1 MLPRGRTAASH
12 SGGGNLN
19 YHTREPEEDED
30 EGVFVDGK
38 PATYTRRTLYTFS
51 ALGML
56 LFCIVIVPTL
66 IATRPHAKS
75 SSSLRAPSP
84 PPPPTMVPVA
94 AGTATAPAAA
104 TPVVGNND
112 DLQLKVPAAAP
123 TVAPAVAGS
132 GGGHA
137 VIPGDFTA
145 PAMPTTPPVAMPQ
158 QHHISSPTVSPP
170 HPQEVVSTPTTAGS
184 GNRPTA
190 TQGHDN
196 NKPTATSAT
205 AGSSN
210 NKPTTTTTT
219 KPPSTIYRPTNHS
232 GVHQPVNDGKPVMAP
247 TTHKNPSVPNGNG
260 HTQPAPMAKPPVA
273 PAPVAST
280 TKFEPLYIN
289 SGSNI
294 DLVVSGKKQW
304 RTDVKGSTR
313 YTLYGESK
321 INNKPCVKNNDE
333 DKILC
338 SERFYPDE
346 GGYKIPAP
354 NGRYKIILYFEEVVH
369 DDPNFSRQFHI
380 KVENFFVRR
389 YLDIMEVAEGP
400 DIPLTVEHETTI
412 MDGEITILFRSI
424 KGKDH
429 AKISAVEV
437 VKL

>member
-1 MLPRGRTAASH
+1 MLPRGRTTASH

-19 YHTREPEEDED
+19 YHTREPEDVDED

-51 ALGML
+51 ALGMM
-56 LFCIVIVPTL
+56 LFLIVIVPTL

-75 SSSLRAPSP
+75 SSLRAPVP
-84 PPPPTMVPVA
+84 PITTPVVA
-94 AGTATAPAAA
+94 DSTATAPVA
-104 TPVVGNND
+104 TPVVGNSD
-112 DLQLKVPAAAP
+112 DVQLKVPTVP
-123 TVAPAVAGS
+123 TMAPAVAGS
-132 GGGHA
+132 GGYA

-145 PAMPTTPPVAMPQ
+145 PAIPTTPPVAMPQ
-158 QHHISSPTVSPP
+158 QQHHDNSSPIVAPP
-170 HPQEVVSTPTTAGS
+170 HAQQVVSTPTTVGG
-184 GNRPTA
+184 GNRPTP
-190 TQGHDN
+190 TGHDK
-196 NKPTATSAT
+196 NKPTSSTT
-205 AGSSN
+205 AE
-210 NKPTTTTTT
+210 T

-232 GVHQPVNDGKPVMAP
+232 GVHQPVKGNDQPVAAP
-247 TTHKNPSVPNGNG
+247 TTLKKPLPVPTG
-260 HTQPAPMAKPPVA
+260 HTKPAATTKPPVA
-273 PAPVAST
+273 PAPVGSTT

-304 RTDVKGSTR
+304 KTDVKGSTR

-354 NGRYKIILYFEEVVH
+354 NGRYKIIMYFEEVVH

-412 MDGEITILFRSI
+412 TDGEITILFRSV